1 MLYKGFA
8 FVKSGLH
15 VILRERYITTV
26 LHKYLKYITV
36 YRGMLIAL
44 LLPGIVIFL
53 LGGEARKVFVTLYL
67 ALAGF
72 TFLVEIL
79 LFVFQFT
86 RRENTY
92 VEISLLLMALIGAF
106 VFL

>member
-1 MLYKGFA
+1 
-8 FVKSGLH
+8 
-15 VILRERYITTV
+15 V
-26 LHKYLKYITV
+26 LNKYLKYITV

-44 LLPGIVIFL
+44 LLPGIVLFIA
-53 LGGEARKVFVTLYL
+53 GGQARKVFVTLYM

-92 VEISLLLMALIGAF
+92 VEISLLLMAVIGAF